1 MSFHPIS
8 HMNDL
13 LVVTPYQN
21 PQQNQAI
28 VVYNQADP
36 SDEMMQIMKRVLSVI
51 IKNRFGTEPNLQLC
65 FLSDTICEN

>member
-1 MSFHPIS
+1 
-8 HMNDL
+8 MNDS
-13 LVVTPYQN
+13 LVVKPYQN

-36 SDEMMQIMKRVLSVI
+36 SDEVMQIMKRVLSVI

-65 FLSDTICEN
+65 F

>member
-8 HMNDL
+8 HMNDS

-28 VVYNQADP
+28 VAYNQDDP
-36 SDEMMQIMKRVLSVI
+36 SDEVMQIMKRVLSVT

-65 FLSDTICEN
+65 FLSDTICDN